1 MSGTGDEAEPGQ
13 LVLTLSLG
21 LIVARGGRRAVII
34 GVIVEVAEG
43 GKEGMLL
50 GLGLLEVHHLERLL
64 IESSLR
70 LVLVRGVL
78 ALVLALARVKLV
90 RGVLV
95 LLGVVGDEVVGVFI
109 AIASFLRTTTALAIQ
124 AVVVK
129 PREPAD
135 DQCQLIIIKGLQLLL
150 YDKHQRR

>member
-1 MSGTGDEAEPGQ
+1 VDGLGDKTKPGQ
-13 LVLTLSLG
+13 LVLTSLLG
-21 LIVARGGRRAVII
+21 LISARGRRTVVV
-34 GVIVEVAEG
+34 GVVVEVAKGGEEG
-43 GKEGMLL
+43 ALL
-50 GLGLLEVHHLERLL
+50 GLSILEVLLLERLL

-95 LLGVVGDEVVGVFI
+95 LLGAMGDKVVVVSI
-109 AIASFLRTTTALAIQ
+109 AIACCLRTTITPVIQ

-129 PREPAD
+129 PREPVD
-135 DQCQLIIIKGLQLLL
+135 DQC
-150 YDKHQRR
+150 